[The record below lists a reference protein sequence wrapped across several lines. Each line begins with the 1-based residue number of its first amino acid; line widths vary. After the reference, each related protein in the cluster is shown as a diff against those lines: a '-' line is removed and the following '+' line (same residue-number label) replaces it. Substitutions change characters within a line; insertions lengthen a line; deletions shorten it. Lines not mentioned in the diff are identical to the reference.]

1 MMNHNLV
8 LLLQISKEYQ
18 LIDSPVAT
26 NIKYNIIL
34 IILNSAQLE
43 LLQN

>member
-34 IILNSAQLE
+34 IKLNYAQLK
-43 LLQN
+43 LLQY